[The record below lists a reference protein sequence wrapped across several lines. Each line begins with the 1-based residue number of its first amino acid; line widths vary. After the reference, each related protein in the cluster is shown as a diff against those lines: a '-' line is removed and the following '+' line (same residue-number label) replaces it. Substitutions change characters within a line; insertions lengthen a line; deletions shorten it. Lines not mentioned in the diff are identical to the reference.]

1 MKDEGDASWTLNRAQ
16 NAHERRIEIQ
26 PVASQFNF
34 AGKREQVDYTTRK
47 LRNVE
52 HIDAAKK
59 SGNSN

>member
-34 AGKREQVDYTTRK
+34 AGQREQVGYTTRK

-52 HIDAAKK
+52 HIDAAKN